1 MCEARIYRTSSTL
14 HRGDARRVSNSLA
27 SRSEMCNAVP
37 YSGQSMELQFATFPF
52 RYRAERTL
60 NNNIGIIKLSIF
72 CEPILHLNL
81 CRAPRTRPLMQS
93 RQPNHR
99 PVIQSLARRSRTSSY
114 PKTMCSSTIGTPAI
128 RWLIV
133 RRCKDMFATAQRRSR
148 RTAVALRMGRDPSL
162 RTGAIW
168 IVLDKA

>member
-14 HRGDARRVSNSLA
+14 HRGDARRVSNSLT

-114 PKTMCSSTIGTPAI
+114 PETMCSRTPAI